1 MENLQDSMQKSK
13 SELQQKKKMNG
24 CLKALLIATGVFFLL
39 LFIGV
44 VFGDDQTEGSPITN
58 DSTIVE
64 STKEASNLYEEN
76 KDYEILYCQDMGNLK
91 NYYVLLLW
99 DEFDKESLGELAQS
113 IKEEKSPNISCNVHL
128 YDSREYV
135 HLYKVYPLRGK
146 DLVNYADHLV
156 FTLTFDGMPWANPLV
171 DECDYKKFGGTKTRE
186 SLFKK

>member
-1 MENLQDSMQKSK
+1 MRTIFLYLCTLIFICGCSVGREENP
-13 SELQQKKKMNG
+13 
-24 CLKALLIATGVFFLL
+24 A
-39 LFIGV
+39 
-44 VFGDDQTEGSPITN
+44 
-58 DSTIVE
+58 
-64 STKEASNLYEEN
+64 KEASNLYEEN
-76 KDYEILYCQDMGNLK
+76 KDYEILYCQDRGNLK

-99 DEFDKESLGELAQS
+99 DEFDEESLGELAQS

-156 FTLTFDGMPWANPLV
+156 FTLTFDGMPWAYPLV